1 MSISTLMVVVLVI
14 AVNVA
19 AGDVYFGAVG
29 DDWADLL
36 NFGARPM
43 ASLLAI
49 GAVPALRA
57 TLGRTSG
64 RPFLVG
70 FEAFG
75 LAALFFFVVFTGIF
89 AHSIHQGLGTLLP
102 RLVSPITP
110 LFPWSITAILVLP
123 QMMVALLGGRRIAR
137 GRLAA

>member
-1 MSISTLMVVVLVI
+1 MSISTLMVVVLVV

-43 ASLLAI
+43 ASLLVI
-49 GAVPALRA
+49 GAIPALRA
-57 TLGRTSG
+57 TLRRTSG
-64 RPFLVG
+64 PPFLVG

-75 LAALFFFVVFTGIF
+75 LAALLAFVAITGIF
-89 AHSIHQGLGTLLP
+89 GHAIHQGLGNLLP
-102 RLVSPITP
+102 RVVSPITP

-123 QMMVALLGGRRIAR
+123 QMTVALLGGRRIAR
-137 GRLAA
+137 GRFAA